1 MEVLVGPTF
10 SIGGDVSSTGST
22 YVVAPPPQEKHQVGV
37 APPFLFLKDGDDDES
52 PISSRAD
59 SGTHPDDLSDSSSSI
74 GAPDDSD
81 EDDDDEEVDEEGGVV
96 SSKKNNVL
104 GSLNSL
110 EDALPIKRGLS
121 NHFSGKSKSFTNLS
135 EVNTV
140 NSVKELEKPEN
151 SFNKRRRV
159 LMANKWSRRSFYS
172 WSNPKSMPLLALH
185 EDDDGDEDHSKG
197 FGGAQGEDNKQN
209 PSLTQ
214 GIIARKLQ
222 VKRFPSF
229 GLKSQSCF
237 TLSDLQEEE
246 EEEEEDEK

>member
-104 GSLNSL
+104 G
-110 EDALPIKRGLS
+110 
-121 NHFSGKSKSFTNLS
+121 KSKSFTNLS

-214 GIIARKLQ
+214 GIMARKLQ
-222 VKRFPSF
+222 EKRFPSF

-246 EEEEEDEK
+246 EEDDDDDDDEK

>member
-1 MEVLVGPTF
+1 MTFNCYVFKLSPPLIWDYFLVMLVF
-10 SIGGDVSSTGST
+10 
-22 YVVAPPPQEKHQVGV
+22 
-37 APPFLFLKDGDDDES
+37 
-52 PISSRAD
+52 R
-59 SGTHPDDLSDSSSSI
+59 
-74 GAPDDSD
+74 
-81 EDDDDEEVDEEGGVV
+81 
-96 SSKKNNVL
+96 
-104 GSLNSL
+104 
-110 EDALPIKRGLS
+110 RGLS

-209 PSLTQ
+209 PSFTQ

-222 VKRFPSF
+222 EKRFPSF

-246 EEEEEDEK
+246 EDDDDEK

>member
-22 YVVAPPPQEKHQVGV
+22 YVVAPASARE
-37 APPFLFLKDGDDDES
+37 APGGCGAAVLVPE
-52 PISSRAD
+52 RC
-59 SGTHPDDLSDSSSSI
+59 SSSI

-81 EDDDDEEVDEEGGVV
+81 EDDDDDDEVDEEGGVV

-104 GSLNSL
+104 GSMNSL
-110 EDALPIKRGLS
+110 EDALPYQEGII
-121 NHFSGKSKSFTNLS
+121 KSFL
-135 EVNTV
+135 
-140 NSVKELEKPEN
+140 
-151 SFNKRRRV
+151 
-159 LMANKWSRRSFYS
+159 S

-214 GIIARKLQ
+214 GIIARKLLE
-222 VKRFPSF
+222 KRFPSF

-246 EEEEEDEK
+246 EEDDDDDEK

>member
-22 YVVAPPPQEKHQVGV
+22 YVVAPPQQEKHQVGV

-104 GSLNSL
+104 GFYELFGRCSSHQ
-110 EDALPIKRGLS
+110 EGII
-121 NHFSGKSKSFTNLS
+121 KSFL
-135 EVNTV
+135 
-140 NSVKELEKPEN
+140 
-151 SFNKRRRV
+151 
-159 LMANKWSRRSFYS
+159 S

-214 GIIARKLQ
+214 GIIARKLLE
-222 VKRFPSF
+222 KRFPSF

-246 EEEEEDEK
+246 EEDDDDDEK

>member
-37 APPFLFLKDGDDDES
+37 APPFLFLKDGDGDES
-52 PISSRAD
+52 PISSRAG
-59 SGTHPDDLSDSSSSI
+59 SGSHPDDLSDSSSSI

-81 EDDDDEEVDEEGGVV
+81 EDEEDGVV
-96 SSKKNNVL
+96 SSNNAL
-104 GSLNSL
+104 DSLNSM

-121 NHFSGKSKSFTNLS
+121 NHFTGKSKSFTNLA

-140 NSVKELEKPEN
+140 NTVKELEKPEN
-151 SFNKRRRV
+151 PFNKRRRI
-159 LMANKWSRRSFYS
+159 LMANKWSRKSFYS
-172 WSNPKSMPLLALH
+172 WSNPKSMPLLTMH
-185 EDDDGDEDHSKG
+185 EEEDDDDEDPNKG
-197 FGGAQGEDNKQN
+197 LGGAQDEDSEEN

-222 VKRFPSF
+222 EKRLNKF

-237 TLSDLQEEE
+237 SLSDLQEEE
-246 EEEEEDEK
+246 EEDNDDENDQ

>member
-22 YVVAPPPQEKHQVGV
+22 YAVAPPPQEKHQVGV
-37 APPFLFLKDGDDDES
+37 APPFLFLKDGDGDES

-59 SGTHPDDLSDSSSSI
+59 SGTHPDDLSDSSSSL

-81 EDDDDEEVDEEGGVV
+81 EDDDEEEDEEGGVV
-96 SSKKNNVL
+96 SSKKNNAL

-151 SFNKRRRV
+151 SFNKRRRI
-159 LMANKWSRRSFYS
+159 LMASKWSRRSFYS

-185 EDDDGDEDHSKG
+185 EDDEEDHSKG
-197 FGGAQGEDNKQN
+197 SGGAQGEDNKQN
-209 PSLTQ
+209 PS
-214 GIIARKLQ
+214 KLQ
-222 VKRFPSF
+222 EKRFATF

-237 TLSDLQEEE
+237 SLSDLQEEE
-246 EEEEEDEK
+246 EEEEEDDEK